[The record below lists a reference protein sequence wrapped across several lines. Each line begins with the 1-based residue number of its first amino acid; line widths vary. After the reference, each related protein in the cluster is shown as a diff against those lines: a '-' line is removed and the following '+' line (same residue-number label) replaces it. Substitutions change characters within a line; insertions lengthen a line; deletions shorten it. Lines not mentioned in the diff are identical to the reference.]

1 MLGYRHATV
10 RVSLSPSCTFDL
22 KSVCLALQVKQA
34 VLGYGSQGTVVFEGY
49 LHGRPVAVK
58 RMMGHLYDIA
68 KLEIDA
74 LIASDEVQLAVICS
88 VAQLDTTACCGMV

>member
-1 MLGYRHATV
+1 MQ
-10 RVSLSPSCTFDL
+10 VSPI
-22 KSVCLALQVKQA
+22 
-34 VLGYGSQGTVVFEGY
+34 VLGYGSQGTVVFEGC

-74 LIASDEVQLAVICS
+74 LIAADEVCPADSEIRDMLQCPESGPGA
-88 VAQLDTTACCGMV
+88 